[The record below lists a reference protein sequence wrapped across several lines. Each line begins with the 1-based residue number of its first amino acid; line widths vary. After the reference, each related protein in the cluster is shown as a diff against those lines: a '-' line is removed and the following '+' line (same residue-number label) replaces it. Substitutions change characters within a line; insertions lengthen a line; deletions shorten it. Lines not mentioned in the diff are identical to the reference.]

1 MDCLFDISI
10 PNIIEELS
18 KDRLRSKEAKIEDIN
33 FIIDQRG
40 KRKMY
45 IGYEDLKY
53 SKSVNDK
60 ILREKRSAVTEALA
74 DITLTLLIK
83 ICLKILWIKLVMRS
97 LIFLTVVLQKKLNDL
112 A

>member
-10 PNIIEELS
+10 PNIIEELN
-18 KDRLRSKEAKIEDIN
+18 KDRLRSEEAKIEDIN

-40 KRKMY
+40 ERKMY

-60 ILREKRSAVTEALA
+60 SLREKRSSIAESYSRHNTDTPDQDLSEDSVDEINLRNSSASKKAKRSSLVT
-74 DITLTLLIK
+74 
-83 ICLKILWIKLVMRS
+83 
-97 LIFLTVVLQKKLNDL
+97 
-112 A
+112 